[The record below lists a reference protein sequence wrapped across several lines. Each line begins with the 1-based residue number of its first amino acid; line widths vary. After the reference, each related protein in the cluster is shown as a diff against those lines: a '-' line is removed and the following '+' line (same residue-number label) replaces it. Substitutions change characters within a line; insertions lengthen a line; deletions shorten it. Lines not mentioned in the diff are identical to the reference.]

1 MPRAKVL
8 QRTQLICSECG
19 EDIHA
24 CDICEIPFTATDEI
38 YCYEDEDSETMKH
51 AHADCMDN

>member
-1 MPRAKVL
+1 M

-38 YCYEDEDSETMKH
+38 YCYEDEDSESMKH